1 MLETGGSA
9 TSPVTVQNSEVLLR
23 PDFLYQYLY
32 QLSPMIR
39 LSAFSLI
46 ITSSQTTA
54 PLTPGN
60 LAELRNCLFY
70 SHADPDPE
78 VRSNILSLERK
89 LILRLRGAVSVLDK
103 ERGLSYNQANP
114 KGHRDIKDQKS
125 LLEAHISFLKW
136 YIAIII
142 DDLGPSA
149 TYQKH
154 ICALK
159 ALHTLL
165 QTGLDRSMPPAY
177 FSKVGQD
184 QLNWVIHIPIFCKSL
199 FRNLFDLLSNPFEDV
214 RSGALAI
221 LKTSPISHTGAQGVH
236 GVLLFEDVRNAMS
249 RAEVLAS
256 RTGRADHADTVARLR
271 DLVFHLTV
279 KLSDE
284 ATDLTLIRRQPF
296 DVVAGTLTRL
306 EQELEWVDSEP
317 SSRAYYVHGF
327 LSAIRY
333 EILQPI
339 SQSPLMSN
347 FQIYHI
353 LSKLPRGGGGPG
365 TFQTF

>member
-78 VRSNILSLERK
+78 V
-89 LILRLRGAVSVLDK
+89 
-103 ERGLSYNQANP
+103 
-114 KGHRDIKDQKS
+114 
-125 LLEAHISFLKW
+125 SFLKW

-159 ALHTLL
+159 VLHTLL

-236 GVLLFEDVRNAMS
+236 CVLLFEDVRNAMS